1 MPAILA
7 QIRLLNGLVVMQSTH
22 PSIGGK
28 FRTAFLILIGLF
40 VGTGG
45 LAFGGPPARFVSR
58 RSGGGGAFFGPS
70 INPYNPDDVWVGSDM
85 SDLFHSTDFGR
96 TWDTMDFRLLGG
108 GNQPGRMECTS
119 NPLVRY
125 ALNGDVPA
133 RSVDGGVT
141 WTNIPPD
148 PWSHRAVHL
157 AGSMRLDGDCHKS
170 YVHQPG
176 HPG

>member
-1 MPAILA
+1 
-7 QIRLLNGLVVMQSTH
+7 
-22 PSIGGK
+22 
-28 FRTAFLILIGLF
+28 
-40 VGTGG
+40 
-45 LAFGGPPARFVSR
+45 
-58 RSGGGGAFFGPS
+58 
-70 INPYNPDDVWVGSDM
+70 M